1 MRKNRKIP
9 KKMSVVA
16 SNTMHFG
23 AVIVILSVMVILN
36 LLASSSCTQLMKT
49 IGEKERELVKLED
62 SKMRESTRWEEMK
75 TPERVEE
82 SLRAHGLAMAAQIH
96 RKDAEAALNEIPCQ
110 LTEFFGALRIA
121 MHDDDGLFCVVAII
135 NLCVQRAAAGKR
147 HVDLL
152 SERRQTRL
160 HNLFHQLFVLR
171 FANNFDHAVSSEFQF
186 DRTYLLIIL

>member
-23 AVIVILSVMVILN
+23 AIIVILSVMVILN
-36 LLASSSCTQLMKT
+36 LLAGSSCTQLMKT

-82 SLRAHGLAMAAQIH
+82 ALRAHGLAMATPRAYQVVRMRADGTPFPGQLSVLRSRQRSVDQTAQY
-96 RKDAEAALNEIPCQ
+96 R
-110 LTEFFGALRIA
+110 R
-121 MHDDDGLFCVVAII
+121 
-135 NLCVQRAAAGKR
+135 GKR
-147 HVDLL
+147 
-152 SERRQTRL
+152 R
-160 HNLFHQLFVLR
+160 
-171 FANNFDHAVSSEFQF
+171 
-186 DRTYLLIIL
+186 

>member
-75 TPERVEE
+75 PPERVEE
-82 SLRAHGLAMAAQIH
+82 ALRAHGLAMATPRAWQVVRMRADGTPFPGQLSVLRSRQRSVDQTAQY
-96 RKDAEAALNEIPCQ
+96 R
-110 LTEFFGALRIA
+110 R
-121 MHDDDGLFCVVAII
+121 
-135 NLCVQRAAAGKR
+135 GKR
-147 HVDLL
+147 
-152 SERRQTRL
+152 R
-160 HNLFHQLFVLR
+160 
-171 FANNFDHAVSSEFQF
+171 
-186 DRTYLLIIL
+186 

>member
-23 AVIVILSVMVILN
+23 AIIVIFSVMVILN

-82 SLRAHGLAMAAQIH
+82 ALRAHGLSMDTPRAYQVVRMRA
-96 RKDAEAALNEIPCQ
+96 DGTPFPGQ
-110 LTEFFGALRIA
+110 LS
-121 MHDDDGLFCVVAII
+121 VARSR
-135 NLCVQRAAAGKR
+135 QRSAGETAR
-147 HVDLL
+147 YRQ
-152 SERRQTRL
+152 RRR
-160 HNLFHQLFVLR
+160 
-171 FANNFDHAVSSEFQF
+171 
-186 DRTYLLIIL
+186 

>member
-36 LLASSSCTQLMKT
+36 LLAGSSCTQLMKT

-82 SLRAHGLAMAAQIH
+82 ALRAHGLAMATPRAYQVVRMRADGTPFPGQLSVLRSRQRTVDQTAQY
-96 RKDAEAALNEIPCQ
+96 R
-110 LTEFFGALRIA
+110 R
-121 MHDDDGLFCVVAII
+121 
-135 NLCVQRAAAGKR
+135 GKR
-147 HVDLL
+147 
-152 SERRQTRL
+152 R
-160 HNLFHQLFVLR
+160 
-171 FANNFDHAVSSEFQF
+171 
-186 DRTYLLIIL
+186 

>member
-23 AVIVILSVMVILN
+23 AIIVILSVMVILN
-36 LLASSSCTQLMKT
+36 LLAGSSCTQLMKT

-82 SLRAHGLAMAAQIH
+82 ALRAHGLAMATPRAYQVVRMRADGTPFPGQLSVLRSRQRTVDQTAQY
-96 RKDAEAALNEIPCQ
+96 R
-110 LTEFFGALRIA
+110 R
-121 MHDDDGLFCVVAII
+121 
-135 NLCVQRAAAGKR
+135 GKR
-147 HVDLL
+147 
-152 SERRQTRL
+152 R
-160 HNLFHQLFVLR
+160 
-171 FANNFDHAVSSEFQF
+171 
-186 DRTYLLIIL
+186 

>member
-23 AVIVILSVMVILN
+23 AIIVILSVMVILN

-82 SLRAHGLAMAAQIH
+82 ALRAHGLAIATPRAYQVVRMRA
-96 RKDAEAALNEIPCQ
+96 DGTPFPGQ
-110 LTEFFGALRIA
+110 L
-121 MHDDDGLFCVVAII
+121 
-135 NLCVQRAAAGKR
+135 
-147 HVDLL
+147 
-152 SERRQTRL
+152 S
-160 HNLFHQLFVLR
+160 VLR
-171 FANNFDHAVSSEFQF
+171 SRQRSVDQTAQY
-186 DRTYLLIIL
+186 RRGRRR